1 MISDFNKHFGDI
13 KTHKLYKTIKE
24 LEQEK
29 MLKVTDTYCDYKH
42 EPFQDLD
49 LEGAMAFGQVPD
61 MGAEKKMV
69 LKALTDLRNNGEC
82 MWHDNLTDKD
92 NVTPYFKHR
101 GFIYE
106 FIS

>member
-1 MISDFNKHFGDI
+1 
-13 KTHKLYKTIKE
+13 
-24 LEQEK
+24 

-69 LKALTDLRNNGEC
+69 LKALTDLRNNWEC
-82 MWHDNLTDKD
+82 MLHDNLTNKY
-92 NVTPYFKHR
+92 NLTPYFKHR

-106 FIS
+106 FISWHLILIMILYFCKINKLKKENIYEF

>member
-1 MISDFNKHFGDI
+1 
-13 KTHKLYKTIKE
+13 
-24 LEQEK
+24 
-29 MLKVTDTYCDYKH
+29 
-42 EPFQDLD
+42 
-49 LEGAMAFGQVPD
+49 MAFGQVPD

-106 FIS
+106 FVS

>member
-1 MISDFNKHFGDI
+1 
-13 KTHKLYKTIKE
+13 
-24 LEQEK
+24 

-101 GFIYE
+101 GFVYE